1 MSNVAILQATH
12 FTLENKKSISV
23 VIPNYNGEALLPQIL
38 PDLYTALKATG
49 LSYEVIVSDDC
60 SPDGSVALL
69 EREYPEVKL
78 IKSKIN
84 QGFSPTINK
93 GIFAAQYDLILLL
106 NSDVK
111 LTPDYFKRQL
121 AYFDDK
127 DTFGVMGRIIGWD
140 DEVIQDGGKFPSFHG
155 VKIKTSG
162 NYIPEHPK
170 DGDRL
175 YSMYLS
181 GANALV
187 SREKIMQLGGFDELF
202 APFYVEDVEL
212 SLRAWRIGWKC
223 FYEHNA
229 VCRHK
234 TSVTI
239 KSKSSKTQ
247 IRKIYYRNKMFLHA
261 LHLQGGK
268 LFLWHLQLIP
278 ETLIHFVTGRLWYF
292 SSLKMFFSSG
302 NKIRASKEQFQS
314 LAQKLNGLL
323 SVHEVVN
330 KILISLKNIPVK
342 RL

>member
-12 FTLENKKSISV
+12 SALENKKGISV
-23 VIPNYNGEALLPQIL
+23 VIPNYNGEVLLPQIL
-38 PDLYTALKATG
+38 PHAYEALKSTG
-49 LSYEVIVSDDC
+49 LLYEIIVSDDC
-60 SPDGSVALL
+60 STDGSTALL
-69 EREYPEVKL
+69 EKEYPEIRL
-78 IKSKIN
+78 IKSSVNK
-84 QGFSPTINK
+84 GFSPTINK

-111 LTPDYFKRQL
+111 LTPDYFKHQL

-127 DTFGVMGRIIGWD
+127 GTFGVMGRIIGWD
-140 DEVIQDGGKFPSFHG
+140 DEVIQDGGKYPSFHG

-162 NYIPEHPK
+162 NYIPEEPK
-170 DGDRL
+170 EGDRL

-247 IRKIYYRNKMFLHA
+247 IRKIYYRNKMLLHA

-268 LFLWHLQLIP
+268 LLLWHLQLIP
-278 ETLIHFVTGRLWYF
+278 ETLIHLVTGRLWYF

-302 NKIRASKEQFQS
+302 KKIRESKQRFQS

-323 SVHEVVN
+323 SVDEAVN
-330 KILISLKNIPVK
+330 KILISLKSIPIK
-342 RL
+342 RF